1 MTLAETVAPDAVP
14 AKVATPVGQLT
25 LDVAWTAVPAKV
37 GTVTGNDTLPLAV
50 KLEVLF
56 VPFGMYSVISIVPLG
71 VKLTVLLVPLGV

>member
-1 MTLAETVAPDAVP
+1 MTEAVAVNCVP
-14 AKVATPVGQLT
+14 ANA
-25 LDVAWTAVPAKV
+25 
-37 GTVTGNDTLPLAV
+37 GTDTGNDTLPLAV